1 MCMNQGSI
9 NSLLQ
14 CIVSLV
20 NTTHSDKPG
29 FFKEQAYPPWKS
41 TDFFKMCPKSLFSYS
56 RSEDDSSFSLSS
68 PGELVCSTQLA
79 NL

>member
-20 NTTHSDKPG
+20 NTTHWDKMD
-29 FFKEQAYPPWKS
+29 FFKDQAYPLWKS
-41 TDFFKMCPKSLFSYS
+41 TDFFKMCPKSLF
-56 RSEDDSSFSLSS
+56 
-68 PGELVCSTQLA
+68 
-79 NL
+79 

>member
-29 FFKEQAYPPWKS
+29 FFKERAYPPWKS
-41 TDFFKMCPKSLFSYS
+41 TDFFKMCPKSLF
-56 RSEDDSSFSLSS
+56 
-68 PGELVCSTQLA
+68 
-79 NL
+79 